1 MAESDGKG
9 HLTGHPEAGSGAA
22 APSAV
27 RRWLPVAV
35 VLALI
40 ATAYACGLGEH
51 LSLDNL
57 IRHRATIDGFINA
70 HCAAALALFAGL
82 YLVVVAL
89 SIPVSLFLTV
99 AGGILFG
106 VALGAAASVAGA
118 TAGAVIVFLIA
129 RTAIGD
135 VLARRAGP
143 AIEKLADGFRAD
155 AFNYL
160 LFLRLVPLFPFW
172 LVNLAP
178 ALFDVPLRTFVIATV
193 IGILPGAVAFSFVGA
208 GLDSAIAAQETA
220 FKACIAAGKEGCKL
234 DFDLRDAVTPELIAG
249 FVALGLVALIP
260 IVVRRL
266 RGAQPQQ
273 GG

>member
-1 MAESDGKG
+1 MAGPAGQDSEKV
-9 HLTGHPEAGSGAA
+9 TGGG
-22 APSAV
+22 APSAL

-35 VLALI
+35 VLVLVAG
-40 ATAYACGLGEH
+40 AYACGLGRY

-57 IRHRATIDGFINA
+57 VRHRAAIDAFVTA
-70 HCAAALALFAGL
+70 HYIAALALFAGV
-82 YLVVVAL
+82 YLAVVAL

-106 VALGAAASVAGA
+106 VVAGAAASVIGA

-129 RTAIGD
+129 RTAAGD
-135 VLARRAGP
+135 FLVRRAGS
-143 AIEKLADGFRAD
+143 AVEKLADGFRAD

-178 ALFDVPLRTFVIATV
+178 ALFDVPLRTFVVATA
-193 IGILPGAVAFSFVGA
+193 IGILPGAVAFAFVGA
-208 GLDSAIAAQETA
+208 GLDSAIGAQEAA
-220 FKACIAAGKEGCKL
+220 FKACLAAGKEGCKL
-234 DFDLRDAVTPELIAG
+234 DFDLRDAATPELIAG
-249 FVALGLVALIP
+249 LVALGLVALIP

-266 RGAQPQQ
+266 RARRAAKTQQ
-273 GG
+273 EG